1 MKRTPL
7 VLLTGF
13 LGAGKTTALNC
24 LLASEDFS
32 ETAVL
37 INEAGEVG
45 LDHMLVEHAPD
56 SVVMLS
62 GGCVC
67 CRTRGSL
74 VPALA
79 ALLRKQRDERLSPFK
94 RIVVETSGLTDPSA
108 LLEEL
113 AADVFFSRNFSLA
126 GVVTMIDARAF
137 EATIGDHAEARMQ
150 VALADRLLL
159 TKTDLTSAD
168 QVANVKRTLSA
179 INPHAPQISITS
191 AAVIYSDFWPEAL
204 DLPRSLLAT
213 ETVSRPSDDPVPV
226 ATASLVFDGELSEA
240 DLEDWLN
247 DAVGLLGPALLRM
260 KALIDVEGVAG
271 PTALHIVQGQLHR
284 PLEMSAWPE
293 QRRLNRI
300 VLIGRD
306 VEQQI
311 LVDLLAQLSALVR
324 LNV

>member
-1 MKRTPL
+1 MNRIPL

-13 LGAGKTTALNC
+13 LGAGKTTTLNR

-45 LDHMLVEHAPD
+45 LDHMLVEYAPD
-56 SVVMLS
+56 SIVVLS

-67 CRTRGSL
+67 CRSRGSL

-79 ALLRKQRDERLSPFK
+79 SLLRKQRQEELTPF
-94 RIVVETSGLTDPSA
+94 RRVVVETSGLADPSV

-137 EATIGDHAEARMQ
+137 EATIDAHPEARMQ
-150 VALADRLLL
+150 IALADRLLL
-159 TKTDLTSAD
+159 TKTDLVSAD
-168 QVANVKRTLSA
+168 QAASVKRALSA
-179 INPHAPQISITS
+179 LNPHAPQLTITS
-191 AAVIYSDFWPEAL
+191 GAVTVTEFWPEAL

-213 ETVSRPSDDPVPV
+213 ESVSRPSDDPVPV
-226 ATASLVFDGELSEA
+226 ATASLVFDGQLAEDEL
-240 DLEDWLN
+240 DDWLN
-247 DAVGLLGPALLRM
+247 HAVSLLGPALLRM
-260 KALIDVEGVAG
+260 KALLDVEGAAG
-271 PTALHIVQGQLHR
+271 PTVLHIVQGQLHR
-284 PLEMSAWPE
+284 PLEMGVWPDMKR
-293 QRRLNRI
+293 QNRI

-311 LVDLLAQLSALVR
+311 LVDLLARLPALAR
-324 LNV
+324 IHA